1 MSYGGI
7 DCVDCNEKKKICQ
20 HDTAH
25 FLPALPYTI
34 KNGKKEGKKMLE
46 TDDRTA
52 DIEDLLYD
60 EDEGYPSER

>member
-1 MSYGGI
+1 MNTA
-7 DCVDCNEKKKICQ
+7 DCNEKKKICQ

-25 FLPALPYTI
+25 FLPSVPYTI
-34 KNGKKEGKKMLE
+34 KNGKKEGKRMRE

-60 EDEGYPSER
+60 EDAGYPSER